1 MTTRDDDLLA
11 LLGRAGRE
19 GLDVSADRRWDAL
32 SGDEISAEDRAA
44 LEAIAEHSEEG
55 REAFE
60 AFRPIGAGARAQMT
74 EDVLASLNA
83 AATREEPANSAARS
97 DETPRAADVIAGAGE
112 SAARPANDAAG
123 APSSRRRWVGA
134 VALATSL
141 AAAAAFAL
149 IVRSGRPPPLPGYA
163 ITVTGEHDERATP
176 APDGDVVRLGP
187 GARLRIVLRPDHRVE
202 GPIAVRGFLARADR
216 WTAWDVPATVAPDGA
231 VLILGARED
240 LFPGAAPG
248 LCTIALAV
256 GRKDALPSNPDAL
269 AQAHDGEAI
278 RVMRI
283 RVDLHDGGSP

>member
-44 LEAIAEHSEEG
+44 LEAIAAQSEEG

-74 EDVLASLNA
+74 EDVLASLNT
-83 AATREEPANSAARS
+83 AATREEQATSPARS
-97 DETPRAADVIAGAGE
+97 GEAMADVVGAGE

-149 IVRSGRPPPLPGYA
+149 IVRWGRPPPLPGYA

-202 GPIAVRGFLARADR
+202 GPIAVRGFLARANR

-256 GRKDALPSNPDAL
+256 GRKDALPSTPDAL
-269 AQAHDGEAI
+269 ARAHDGEAI